1 MKFLKFEIHVFL
13 SSEDLYLITS
23 FLGMDSQ
30 TYMKSFEKA
39 RIGPIQEPTAWCR
52 FFLNLTSQV
61 QSGRSKGVKL
71 DGLELN

>member
-1 MKFLKFEIHVFL
+1 MKLTIFL

-39 RIGPIQEPTAWCR
+39 RIGSHCEPLGVVLGE
-52 FFLNLTSQV
+52 FDE
-61 QSGRSKGVKL
+61 SKGMKL
-71 DGLELN
+71 DRLEPK

>member
-1 MKFLKFEIHVFL
+1 MLKFLKVEIHDFL

-39 RIGPIQEPTAWCR
+39 RIGSHCEFKSEPLGVVLGE
-52 FFLNLTSQV
+52 FDE
-61 QSGRSKGVKL
+61 SKRVKL
-71 DGLELN
+71 DRLEPK